1 MDVFCGCLC
10 TKTNTQC
17 GAGIQWRRRFAEG
30 VCILLGTGRHLAAH
44 TILFAF
50 AWRLVWGEFFLSGRR
65 DHLSPR
71 PGRDRKGQ
79 KRMTHDR
86 TGRACSYRQKK
97 ANLNPEHD
105 NGCSW
110 EKQTFQLCPI
120 SHDCGNILAKHKQK
134 GNVNAFCCSWLAD
147 EEESDWLKC
156 VWWSKFFQPAPNDER
171 LFVFG
176 LCCFNMME
184 QMCWLPAPTL
194 MQQTQN

>member
-1 MDVFCGCLC
+1 MKEAICRGSLHSSGYWQASRC
-10 TKTNTQC
+10 TYHSVC
-17 GAGIQWRRRFAEG
+17 FRLEAGMGGGF
-30 VCILLGTGRHLAAH
+30 
-44 TILFAF
+44 F
-50 AWRLVWGEFFLSGRR
+50 VWEQG
-65 DHLSPR
+65 SPF
-71 PGRDRKGQ
+71 PKAGKGQ
-79 KRMTHDR
+79 KRTEKDDTWQNR
-86 TGRACSYRQKK
+86 EGRKACSYRQKK